1 MAQAAMS
8 PRMRT
13 TVAVLLLIALALAPT
28 RFTRWLGF
36 LRDPT
41 MTIIAPI
48 SGPASAL
55 SIALRR
61 GSGSGTHEELELDEA
76 RSELHQYRDLYN
88 KAIDRVNELESLVT
102 ELQRGI
108 HPLGGY
114 RFTPLEATARVARN
128 SAAGT
133 IEINRGRHHGVKSGT
148 VALTRRTQQIIG
160 IVSRVGLMTSTIDV
174 VTQKRAETRL
184 IRAVVMPRDPVD
196 PSSLRSIVNCQI
208 KAVGDGSFIT
218 ELTIPAD
225 VAASITPGQEVRI
238 KDDQWPATAQMSLI
252 GRVVRVEETADKH
265 PLHRHLRIKPDFDS
279 DLTRV
284 SSMILHIPVDD
295 GAAAPEGATQE

>member
-1 MAQAAMS
+1 MS
-8 PRMRT
+8 PRKRT
-13 TVAVLLLIALALAPT
+13 TLAVLLLIALALAPS
-28 RFTRWLGF
+28 RVTRWLSF
-36 LRDPT
+36 LRDPV
-41 MTIIAPI
+41 MTILAPV

-61 GSGSGTHEELELDEA
+61 GEGGADREELELEEA
-76 RSELHQYRDLYN
+76 TNELAQYKDLYS
-88 KAIDRVNELESLVT
+88 KAIDRVTELESLVT

-108 HPLGGY
+108 HPLGGFRY
-114 RFTPLEATARVARN
+114 TPLDATARVARD

-133 IEINRGRHHGVKSGT
+133 IEINRGRHHGVKAGT
-148 VALTRRTQQIIG
+148 VALTPRTQQLIG
-160 IVSRVGLMTSTIDV
+160 IVTRVGLMTSTIEV

-184 IRAVVMPRDPVD
+184 IRAVVMPEGPVD
-196 PSSLRSIVNCQI
+196 PANFSALLNCQI
-208 KAVGDGSFIT
+208 RAVGDGSFLT
-218 ELTIPAD
+218 ELTIPVD
-225 VAASITPGQEVRI
+225 EAAKIVPGQEVRL

-284 SSMILHIPVDD
+284 NSMILHIPADD
-295 GAAAPEGATQE
+295 DDVAPAEGGTP